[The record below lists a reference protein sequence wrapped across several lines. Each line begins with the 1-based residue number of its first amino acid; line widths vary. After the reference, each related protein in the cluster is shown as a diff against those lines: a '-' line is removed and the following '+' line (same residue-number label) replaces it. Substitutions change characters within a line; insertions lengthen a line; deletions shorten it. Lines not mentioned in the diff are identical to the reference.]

1 MEYMY
6 MNSRKMVL
14 LLINVG
20 EASVT
25 SLVVGRLLRSV
36 DKIFV
41 ASLVVDAT
49 VDLKWIICMRI
60 VCVSLYAQYTAVK
73 VKSY

>member
-6 MNSRKMVL
+6 MNGTKVVL
-14 LLINVG
+14 LIINVG

-49 VDLKWIICMRI
+49 VDLNGLN
-60 VCVSLYAQYTAVK
+60 VYE
-73 VKSY
+73 

>member
-6 MNSRKMVL
+6 MNGTKVVL
-14 LLINVG
+14 FSVC

-25 SLVVGRLLRSV
+25 SLVVRRLLRSV

-49 VDLKWIICMRI
+49 VDLKWIICI
-60 VCVSLYAQYTAVK
+60 
-73 VKSY
+73 

>member
-1 MEYMY
+1 
-6 MNSRKMVL
+6 MVL

-49 VDLKWIICMRI
+49 VDLKWIICI
-60 VCVSLYAQYTAVK
+60 
-73 VKSY
+73 

>member
-49 VDLKWIICMRI
+49 VDLKWIICI
-60 VCVSLYAQYTAVK
+60 
-73 VKSY
+73 